1 MKKGLRHRT
10 VRALFREGGK
20 RPVDENGMS
29 ITVLGTRG
37 SVTTGGRDREIFG
50 GDTSCYMVRAGGET
64 VFLDAGSGL
73 ISAPAELPRPP
84 HILLSHLHI
93 DHVLGLGMYPR
104 LSQKGQETTI
114 HVPVGPGE
122 DPKELLD
129 RLYSP
134 PLWPLSLSD
143 YAGTV
148 RILPLTFP
156 LRIGELTVEGLPG
169 CHPGGS
175 VIMKLTYAGRSIV
188 YATDYEYEERSAD
201 HLEAFARGTDLLLFD
216 GQYTEPELPARRG
229 FGHSTAEKGLAL
241 MERSGARRL
250 LLIHHDPRS
259 TDDMLL
265 AREAQLPGRARY
277 ARKGERIVL

>member
-1 MKKGLRHRT
+1 
-10 VRALFREGGK
+10 
-20 RPVDENGMS
+20 MS
-29 ITVLGTRG
+29 VTVLGTRG
-37 SVTTGGRDREIFG
+37 SVTVGGRDREIFG
-50 GDTSCYMVRAGGET
+50 GETSCYMVRAGGET

-84 HILLSHLHI
+84 HILLSHLHL

-104 LSQKGQETTI
+104 LSRPGLETAI
-114 HVPVGPGE
+114 HVPAGPGE

-134 PLWPLSLSD
+134 PFWPLSLSG

-156 LRIGELTVEGLPG
+156 LQIGELTVEGFPG
-169 CHPGGS
+169 RHPGGS
-175 VIMKLTYAGRSIV
+175 VIMKLTYRGRSMV
-188 YATDYEYEERSAD
+188 YATDYEYEESSAD
-201 HLEAFARGTDLLLFD
+201 ALAAFARGTDLLLFD
-216 GQYTEPELPARRG
+216 GQYTESELPAHRG

-241 MERSGARRL
+241 AARSGAGRL

-259 TDDMLL
+259 TDETLL
-265 AREAQLPGRARY
+265 AREAQLSGKAHY
-277 ARKGERIVL
+277 AREGERIVL